1 MVRRAA
7 GVAAAGGAAVA
18 AWSLFESQWVA
29 FREVDLPVRALPEE
43 LDGFRILHLSD
54 FHLGSLGLNART
66 LDHAVSW
73 AERRSPDLVAVTGD
87 LLTHPRGEAA
97 LRRSLA
103 RVRAPHGAYAVLG
116 NHDVAESRDPFSR
129 PSDVRDLDDEGVVLL
144 RDASRSFEANG
155 VRVQVAG
162 VEPRA
167 YMDGRSRPERLVD
180 PDARLRILLCHFPE
194 VVDALP
200 GGTYALTLAGHL
212 HGGQI
217 CVPYPGGKLRLSHV
231 RGAYWEGVFRVG
243 GTTLH
248 VSRGLGT
255 TFVPFRL
262 FARPE
267 ATELVLRARP

>member
-1 MVRRAA
+1 MARRAA
-7 GVAAAGGAAVA
+7 EVAAAAATVTA
-18 AWSLFESQWVA
+18 AWSLFEAQWVA
-29 FREVDLPVRALPEE
+29 FREVEVPVAGLPAE

-54 FHLGSLGLNART
+54 FHLGTLGLNSWTLAR
-66 LDHAVSW
+66 AAAW
-73 AERRSPDLVAVTGD
+73 AERRDPDLVAVTGD
-87 LLTHPRGEAA
+87 LLTHPRGEAT

-103 RVRAPHGAYAVLG
+103 RVRGRYGAYAVLG
-116 NHDVAESRDPFSR
+116 NHDLAESRDPFSR
-129 PSDVRDLDDEGVVLL
+129 PSDIRNLDDAGVVLL
-144 RDASRSFEANG
+144 RDASRSFDVNG

-162 VEPRA
+162 VDARGF
-167 YMDGRSRPERLVD
+167 MDGRSRPERLAD
-180 PDARLRILLCHFPE
+180 PAARLRILLCHFPE
-194 VVDALP
+194 AVDALP
-200 GGTYALTLAGHL
+200 AGAYGVVLAGHL

-231 RGAYWEGVFRVG
+231 RGSYWEGVFDVA